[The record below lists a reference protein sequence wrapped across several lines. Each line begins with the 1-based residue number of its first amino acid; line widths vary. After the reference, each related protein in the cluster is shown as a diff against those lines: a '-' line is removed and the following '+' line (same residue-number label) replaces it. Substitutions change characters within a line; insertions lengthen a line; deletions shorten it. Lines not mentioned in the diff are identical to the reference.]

1 MGLLNDGRKTIAKP
15 EKFIAYN
22 SGNIFFPEDIL
33 TLVLYFPKTTALQ
46 IRLSVVL
53 IMTSKFF
60 VTELNSRCVII
71 GLKFGLGEAKQQ
83 IKTPQG
89 SNDHYEEEGVAV

>member
-1 MGLLNDGRKTIAKP
+1 MGLLNDGRKTTAKS

-22 SGNIFFPEDIL
+22 SGVFFPEYIL
-33 TLVLYFPKTTALQ
+33 TLVLCFPKTTALQ

-71 GLKFGLGEAKQQ
+71 GLKFGLGEAKQLV
-83 IKTPQG
+83 KTPQG